1 MIPSFGETIR
11 FWFRLGWFSFGGPA
25 GQINLMYQTLV
36 EEKKWIDEDQ
46 FRHALNY
53 CMFLPGPEAQQL
65 ATYLG
70 WILHGTAG
78 GIFAGL
84 FFYPSLRFHFYRN

>member
-1 MIPSFGETIR
+1 MIPSSGETIR
-11 FWFRLGWFSFGGPA
+11 FWFRLGWLSFGGPA

-36 EEKKWIDEDQ
+36 EEKKWIGKDQ
-46 FRHALNY
+46 LRHALNY

-70 WILHGTAG
+70 WILHGTSG
-78 GIFAGL
+78 GIIAGFL
-84 FFYPSLRFHFYRN
+84 FILPPFLFL

>member
-1 MIPSFGETIR
+1 
-11 FWFRLGWFSFGGPA
+11 
-25 GQINLMYQTLV
+25 
-36 EEKKWIDEDQ
+36 
-46 FRHALNY
+46 
-53 CMFLPGPEAQQL
+53 MFLPGPEAQQL

-84 FFYPSLRFHFYRN
+84 FLSFPPFSFL